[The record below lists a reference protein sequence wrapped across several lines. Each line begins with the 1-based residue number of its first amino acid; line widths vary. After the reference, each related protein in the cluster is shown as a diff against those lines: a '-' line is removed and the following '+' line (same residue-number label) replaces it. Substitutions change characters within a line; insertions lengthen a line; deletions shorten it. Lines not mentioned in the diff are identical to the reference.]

1 VRSLPEVFKALSDP
15 TRLRI
20 LRVLDGVELNVN
32 ELVEI
37 LEVAQPTVSR
47 HLGLLLRAGLVG
59 RRRDGMWT
67 FYSTSIGAGW
77 LGANGFGPVLRRELR
92 EQQDEH
98 GDMARLADCLA
109 ARAQRSREFYARF
122 APAWD
127 RLRAGL
133 DIEGLHGRV
142 LGGLLPG
149 ALDLVDA
156 GTGTGALLP
165 VLAPAARRLV
175 GVDHSPEMLAEASR
189 RLVGEDRVRVMLVRA
204 DLASL
209 PFPDAS
215 VDGVCSVLALHH
227 VPRPAEVVAEFVR
240 VVRPGGRVVISDLAQ
255 HAEEWMRDE
264 LAHLWL
270 GFAPER
276 VHEWFDAAGLEDIR
290 TGTIPR
296 RRSSDGPRVPDVW
309 IVQGRRPDRQ
319 ARPSTAGTTTNRQF
333 EDLTPRQERT

>member
-1 VRSLPEVFKALSDP
+1 MRPLPEVFKALSDP

-47 HLGLLLRAGLVG
+47 HLGLLLRAGLVS

-67 FYSTSIGAGW
+67 FYSASIGPGSA
-77 LGANGFGPVLRRELR
+77 AADGFSAVLQHELR
-92 EQQDEH
+92 QQQDEH
-98 GDMARLADCLA
+98 GDRARLDACLA

-149 ALDLVDA
+149 TLDLVDA

-165 VLAPAARRLV
+165 VLAPAAHRLV

-189 RLVGEDRVRVMLVRA
+189 RLGGDTGGRIMLVRA

-209 PFPDAS
+209 PFADAS

-227 VPRPAEVVAEFVR
+227 VPRPDEVVAEFVR
-240 VVRPGGRVVISDLAQ
+240 VVRPGGRVVVSDLAQ

-276 VHEWFDAAGLEDIR
+276 VREWFDAAGLEGIR
-290 TGTIPR
+290 SGTIPR
-296 RRSSDGPRVPDVW
+296 RRPSEGPRVPDVW
-309 IVQGRRPDRQ
+309 IVEGRRPDHL
-319 ARPSTAGTTTNRQF
+319 AH
-333 EDLTPRQERT
+333 PRAASAMN